1 MEDWDAWKRRRS
13 LDPYF
18 ESEADVLA
26 TLVRCMADAPQSQP
40 QPSAAS
46 VVSKVKELRILVG
59 VL

>member
-46 VVSKVKELRILVG
+46 VVSKVNELRILVG
-59 VL
+59 FF